1 MADVEEI
8 VTSNTE
14 EQSNGPAPEILHE
27 AESQGWVPKE
37 KFRGNESDWV
47 DADTFVKR
55 GREILPI
62 LRKNNEN
69 LVRDLNHT
77 REQLKEFR
85 EAAEEFKK
93 FQRESYERKAQ
104 DYEKQIKQIKDNRAQ
119 AISDGDG
126 QKVTALDDALDEAK
140 DGLKE
145 AKLAVE
151 SVVSTKEEPAPATT
165 VDPSL
170 QVWLDRN
177 TWFGVDKRLTP
188 MVNGIG
194 ESIRLEFPNLKG
206 QAFLTKLDEVLA
218 EEFPDKFGTKPK
230 KTTNGSPVESGS
242 GRQSRGST
250 SAKSYENL
258 PSDAK
263 AACDRFVKQ
272 KLMTQKDYVESYS
285 WE

>member
-1 MADVEEI
+1 MSEEN
-8 VTSNTE
+8 VVSE
-14 EQSNGPAPEILHE
+14 PVQDSRHE

-69 LVRDLNHT
+69 LIKDLNNT
-77 REQLKEFR
+77 KEQLKEFR

-93 FQRESYERKAQ
+93 FQRESYERKAN
-104 DYEKQIKQIKDNRAQ
+104 DYEKRIVEIRESRAQ

-126 QKVTALDDALDEAK
+126 QKVNALDDALDEAK
-140 DGLKE
+140 ENFKE
-145 AKLAVE
+145 AKQAVKD
-151 SVVSTKEEPAPATT
+151 VVSTKEPEEVPASI
-165 VDPSL
+165 DPGL

-177 TWFGVDKRLTP
+177 TWFGQDRRMTS

-194 ESIRLEFPNLKG
+194 ESLRLEFPGLKG
-206 QAFLTKLDEVLA
+206 QPFLDKLDEVLQ
-218 EEFPDKFGTKPK
+218 EEFPGKFGTKK
-230 KTTNGSPVESGS
+230 KTQGSPVESGS
-242 GRQSRGST
+242 GRMSRSGGGSQS
-250 SAKSYENL
+250 YDNL
-258 PSDAK
+258 PSEAK

-272 KLMTQKDYVESYS
+272 KLMTREAYVADFDWS
-285 WE
+285 